1 MKIIESLKLESLKWL
16 KCREFWIAVVGFAF
30 IIVCGCSASH
40 EEVTGGFSLPPE
52 LKDYK
57 IVRLASDTGNHL
69 YVLVKKDGEDRP
81 VIGTTYRK

>member
-1 MKIIESLKLESLKWL
+1 MLML
-16 KCREFWIAVVGFAF
+16 VVF
-30 IIVCGCSASH
+30 IFICGCSASH
-40 EEVTGGFSLPPE
+40 EEVTENFSLPPE

-81 VIGTTYRK
+81 VIGTTQSGKSPVHVIVIDGEEYVKKAE